1 MEWLLDIYN
10 YRVVADYAG
19 TFAFGVWRTV
29 WISAVCLV
37 ASLILGTVIALMR
50 RSPRRLACWPA
61 TVYVEALR
69 GTPLLVQIYIVYYGL
84 PEVPGL
90 GRRLNALEGGVL
102 ALSVHTAAY
111 MAEIIRAGIGSV
123 PEGQAEGARSV
134 GMTRW
139 QTLRHVV
146 LPQAFANAT
155 PPVIGQT
162 AVLIKDSS
170 LLSIIAVFETMS
182 AGLRLMSDRY
192 MPTEGFLTS
201 ALCYLAIYAVML
213 GVANVVQRRL
223 GGAGHGGPP

>member
-10 YRVVADYAG
+10 YRVVADYLP

-29 WISAVCLV
+29 WISGVCLV
-37 ASLILGTVIALMR
+37 ASLVLGTGIALMR
-50 RSPRRLACWPA
+50 RSDSRLLRWPA
-61 TVYVEALR
+61 TVYVESLR
-69 GTPLLVQIYIVYYGL
+69 GTPLLVQIYLVYYGL
-84 PEVPGL
+84 PAVPLL
-90 GRRLNALEGGVL
+90 GRRLDELEGGVL

-123 PEGQAEGARSV
+123 SRSQSEGAMSV

-139 QTLRHVV
+139 QSLRYVV
-146 LPQAFANAT
+146 LPQAFANAV
-155 PPVIGQT
+155 PPVLGQT

-192 MPTEGFLTS
+192 MPNEGFLTS
-201 ALCYLAIYAVML
+201 AACYLAIYAVML
-213 GVANVVQRRL
+213 LVSNAAQRRL
-223 GGAGHGGPP
+223 GGAG

>member
-1 MEWLLDIYN
+1 MFDWLLDVYN

-19 TFAFGVWRTV
+19 TFTFGIWRTV
-29 WISAVCLV
+29 WISTVCLV
-37 ASLILGTVIALMR
+37 AALVLGTAVALMR
-50 RSPRRLACWPA
+50 RSRWRLARWPA

-69 GTPLLVQIYIVYYGL
+69 GTPLLVQIYLVYYGL
-84 PEVPGL
+84 PEFPLL
-90 GRRLNALEGGVL
+90 GRRLDELEGGVL

-111 MAEIIRAGIGSV
+111 MAEIIRAGIASV

-139 QTLRHVV
+139 QTLRYVV

-162 AVLIKDSS
+162 AVLIKDGS

-192 MPTEGFLTS
+192 MPNEAFLTS
-201 ALCYLAIYAVML
+201 AACFLVIYAVML
-213 GVANVVQRRL
+213 GVSNLVQRRL
-223 GGAGHGGPP
+223 GGAS